1 MLTLALSSGRLAESE
16 AAVFGQKENISN
28 VLAILSDYK
37 KLLNGGRKG
46 TDFINGIKNVVDGK
60 TIFADQAILSSSA
73 SLRESLALIQEVR
86 MAGRINKNILAKL
99 DEYNSFL
106 I

>member
-1 MLTLALSSGRLAESE
+1 MLTLALSSGRFAESE

-46 TDFINGIKNVVDGK
+46 TDFINGIK
-60 TIFADQAILSSSA
+60 TL
-73 SLRESLALIQEVR
+73 
-86 MAGRINKNILAKL
+86 
-99 DEYNSFL
+99 
-106 I
+106 